1 MDKLESYRAT
11 IQEILKQRAIVPLG
25 DTEVEA
31 QMVFDTKNDH
41 YQLVHTGWQDDNRLY
56 GCMVHVDIK
65 NGKFWIQYDG
75 TEQGVANE
83 LVERG
88 VPKEDIVLAFH
99 APYKRPYTGFAAN

>member
-11 IQEILKQRAIVPLG
+11 IQEILKKRAIVPLG
-25 DTEVEA
+25 DVEVEA
-31 QMVFDTKNDH
+31 QTVFDTKNDH

-75 TEQGVANE
+75 TEQGIANE
-83 LVERG
+83 LVDLG